1 MLLMLVKIKAFSFL
15 LSFPTQLV
23 VVSLFFFN
31 LVFNVIFHK
40 EKLKFLIIGKI
51 YYSSLYCLM
60 PTFKYE

>member
-51 YYSSLYCLM
+51 YYFVEHLLL
-60 PTFKYE
+60 PDI